1 MTRIYYKQMKLI
13 DSHTHVQLKQFNPD
27 RDEVIKRALEKEIWM
42 VNVGTTRKD
51 SQAAVDLCDAYPEG
65 VFATIGQH
73 PDEREVFDYD
83 WYVKTGKHA
92 KVVAIGECGL
102 DYFRVEP
109 HLFNEER
116 ERQIE
121 LFEQHIALAIELEK
135 PLMVHCRDAFSDV
148 KSVIKKQ
155 IADMPA
161 EVPGILHFFTGTKE
175 DAKTFL
181 DFGFMFT
188 FGGLITF
195 NREFDEILRYIPKER
210 ILLET
215 DAPFVAP
222 EPYRGKRNEP
232 SYVIEVA
239 RALAGVRKAPFEE
252 VCKQTVQN
260 AKSAFGIK

>member
-1 MTRIYYKQMKLI
+1 MKLI
-13 DSHTHVQLKQFNPD
+13 DAHTHVQLKQFNPD
-27 RDEVIKRALEKEIWM
+27 RDEVIKRALANDTWM

-51 SQAAVDLCDAYPEG
+51 SQAAVDLCDAYAEG
-65 VFATIGQH
+65 VFAAIGQH
-73 PDEREVFDYD
+73 PDEREMFDYD
-83 WYVKTGKHA
+83 WYAKTGKHA

-102 DYFRVEP
+102 DYYRVEP
-109 HLFNEER
+109 HLFNDER

-121 LFEQHIALAIELEK
+121 LFLQHIELAKELEK
-135 PLMVHCRDAFSDV
+135 PLMIHCREAFSDV

-155 IADMPA
+155 IADMPL

-175 DAKTFL
+175 DAKAFL

-215 DAPFVAP
+215 DAPFVP
-222 EPYRGKRNEP
+222 PDPYRGKRNEP
-232 SYVIEVA
+232 SYIIEVA
-239 RALAGVRKAPFEE
+239 KALAEVRNAPLEE
-252 VCKQTVQN
+252 VCRHTAQN
-260 AKSAFGIK
+260 AKSVFRVQ

>member
-1 MTRIYYKQMKLI
+1 MKLI
-13 DSHTHVQLKQFNPD
+13 DAHTHVQLRQFNED
-27 RDEVIKRALEKEIWM
+27 RDAVIKRALENETWM

-51 SQAAVDLCDAYPEG
+51 SQAAIELCDAYPEG

-73 PDEREVFDYD
+73 PDERELFDYD
-83 WYVKTGKHA
+83 WYVKMGQHA
-92 KVVAIGECGL
+92 KVVAVGECGL
-102 DYFRVEP
+102 DYYRVQP

-116 ERQIE
+116 DRQIE
-121 LFEQHIALAIELEK
+121 LFQQHIELAKELEK
-135 PLMVHCRDAFSDV
+135 PLMIHCREAFSDM
-148 KSVIKKQ
+148 KSVIKKE
-155 IADMPA
+155 IADMPT

-222 EPYRGKRNEP
+222 DPYRGKRNEP
-232 SYVIEVA
+232 AYVLEVA
-239 RALAGVRKAPFEE
+239 KMLAEVRKAPLGD
-252 VCKQTVQN
+252 VARQTVQN
-260 AKSAFGIK
+260 AKSVFNI